1 MKIARIICWPRDSTL
16 RPRMKRG
23 FDIIPAVR
31 PELILLTIHQSN
43 IRNIALPT
51 TAQLG
56 AKVPCTIERATP
68 NLRPPASC
76 GQLWTPVT
84 SEGASL
90 TDAVNIYSTS
100 GYYEVQ

>member
-90 TDAVNIYSTS
+90 TDAVNIYFPTS
-100 GYYEVQ
+100 IL